1 MSMGVKNSFNGQ
13 VQLPDGL
20 QNGVGIP
27 AWVYDITQSSI
38 SVPNDRA
45 VALQRA
51 NRE

>member
-27 AWVYDITQSSI
+27 AWVDDITQSSI